1 MKTKLISAAM
11 LFTATMMAAGP
22 VVVHLKDAKGADV
35 GTATLTPA
43 SEAANMGVLV
53 KLDLKNLP
61 PGEHAV
67 HIHAVGKCEGPA
79 FTSAGGHYNPETK
92 KHGLN
97 NPQG

>member
-1 MKTKLISAAM
+1 MNKLILTVTM
-11 LFTATMMAAGP
+11 LFAVGIAAAAP
-22 VVVHLKDAKGADV
+22 VVVHLKDAKGTDV

-43 SEAANMGVLV
+43 SEAAGMGVLV
-53 KLDLKNLP
+53 TLDLKNLP

-67 HIHAVGKCEGPA
+67 HIHSVGKCEGPA

-97 NPQG
+97 NP